1 MPRIL
6 CVNCKRKLKCERQ
19 GVHVV
24 ETFGRDSDDPYKL
37 WRADLYKC
45 PDCGF
50 EVVCGFGASNYAE
63 HYEADFPAQLGAI
76 PQDKIFW
83 DKSC

>member
-1 MPRIL
+1 MV
-6 CVNCKRKLKCERQ
+6 CVKCQVKLKPERT

-24 ETFGRDSDDPYKL
+24 ETFGRGSNEPYKL
-37 WRADLYKC
+37 WAADLWKC

-50 EVVCGFGASNYAE
+50 EVVAGFGGNNYAE
-63 HYEADFPAQLGAI
+63 HFEADFSKLLEKAEP
-76 PQDKIFW
+76 KFW